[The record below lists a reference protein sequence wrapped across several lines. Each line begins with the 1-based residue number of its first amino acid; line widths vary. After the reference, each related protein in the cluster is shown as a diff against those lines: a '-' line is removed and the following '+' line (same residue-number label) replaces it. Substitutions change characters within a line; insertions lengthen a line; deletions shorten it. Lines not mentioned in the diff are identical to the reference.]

1 MGTEESVDKS
11 FFLELED
18 PETWLSTDV
27 STHFVLLFVIF
38 IGLFVS
44 NIRYPLFYTAHRC
57 IHELVGEKDGIRPG

>member
-18 PETWLSTDV
+18 PKIWLSNEV
-27 STHFVLLFVIF
+27 SIHFVLLFLIL

-44 NIRYPLFYTAHRC
+44 NIRYLDSIVLYSTSMHT
-57 IHELVGEKDGIRPG
+57 